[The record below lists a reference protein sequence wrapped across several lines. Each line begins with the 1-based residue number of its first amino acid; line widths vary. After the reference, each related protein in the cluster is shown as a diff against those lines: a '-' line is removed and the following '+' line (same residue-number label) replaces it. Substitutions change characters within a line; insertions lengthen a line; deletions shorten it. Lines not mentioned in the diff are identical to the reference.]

1 MEPSDFVSIYC
12 EMAEIVGVENTCK
25 LFECFRGQSTSFPQ
39 RLYNI
44 QYVERYVKENYDGTN
59 LREFAK
65 MFNYSERRIRQL
77 LKKDIS
83 GGNTDGNT

>member
-1 MEPSDFVSIYC
+1 MEPSDLVSIYC
-12 EMAEIVGVENTCK
+12 EMAEIVGIENTCK
-25 LFECFRGQSTSFPQ
+25 LFEHFRGQSTSFPQ

-59 LREFAK
+59 LREFAR

-77 LKKDIS
+77 LKE
-83 GGNTDGNT
+83 T

>member
-12 EMAEIVGVENTCK
+12 EMAEIVGIENTCK
-25 LFECFRGQSTSFPQ
+25 IFEHFRGQSTSFPQ

-59 LREFAK
+59 LREFAR

-77 LKKDIS
+77 LISKKD
-83 GGNTDGNT
+83 D